1 MQFAVLG
8 AAFFLAATQRAPLMA
23 MFMLFEVCHL
33 NFSALL
39 PLGLG
44 VALSM
49 AISNWMQAQKA

>member
-1 MQFAVLG
+1 
-8 AAFFLAATQRAPLMA
+8 MA

-49 AISNWMQAQKA
+49 AISSWMQAKKA